1 MQSRSSWSP
10 LHARLH
16 QTLRQR
22 ALTLPQ
28 EPLLIAV
35 SGGQDSL
42 CLAKLLVDLQPKWNW
57 VLAIAHCDHRWRSDS
72 EANAH
77 HVQALAQAWG
87 IACFLAVAPR
97 SLPSEAA
104 ARQWRYEALTAIAHQ
119 GTFSRVLTGHTASD
133 RAETLLFNLVRGSGA
148 DGLQSL
154 TWRRPLDTGVEL
166 VRPLLNFTRTETGD
180 FCRTW
185 QLPVWED
192 STNQDLSYRR
202 NRIRQEL
209 LPYLKNHFN
218 PRAEQALAQAAE
230 LLQGDVQYLEAEA
243 TALRLRAQDSTVD
256 HAPPRINRPVL
267 QGAPLALQRRSLRQ
281 WLQLHLPQQPAFG
294 DIEKVVALL
303 SAPQRH
309 QSDPFPGGAIAR
321 VQGEWIE
328 LVAPISQNPNKG
340 DRAPKRPGEAS
351 PGHPKS

>member
-1 MQSRSSWSP
+1 MRPRSPWSP

-22 ALTLPQ
+22 ALVLSR
-28 EPLLIAV
+28 ERLLIAV

-42 CLAKLLVDLQPKWNW
+42 CLAKLLVDLQPKWEW
-57 VLAIAHCDHRWRSDS
+57 TLAIAHCDHRWRPDS
-72 EANAH
+72 EANAR
-77 HVQALAQAWG
+77 HVRSLAQAWG
-87 IACFLAVAPR
+87 VDYFQEVAGR

-104 ARQWRYEALTAIAHQ
+104 ARQWRYEALTAIAQQ
-119 GTFSRVLTGHTASD
+119 GAFSRILTGHTASD
-133 RAETLLFNLVRGSGA
+133 RAETLLFNLLRGSGA
-148 DGLQSL
+148 DGLQAL
-154 TWRRPLDTGVEL
+154 TWRRPLAADVEL

-180 FCRTW
+180 FCRTG

-209 LPYLKNHFN
+209 LPYLSDHFN
-218 PRAEQALAQAAE
+218 PRAEQALAQTAE
-230 LLQGDVQYLEAEA
+230 LLQDDVQYLEAEA
-243 TALRLRAQDSTVD
+243 TAWRLRAQDPAADQPSC
-256 HAPPRINRPVL
+256 RINRRIL

-281 WLQLHLPQQPAFG
+281 WLQLHLPQQPTFG

-328 LVAPISQNPNKG
+328 LVGPMS
-340 DRAPKRPGEAS
+340 
-351 PGHPKS
+351 